1 MNQKCF
7 GKCLSFLKADLVKP
21 KVSTL
26 LTLGLVAFASAQG
39 FAQSIRLEAKN
50 QQVESV
56 LNQIEKQ
63 SGYSFIYDASI
74 LSNNK
79 LLTLYLSD
87 DELSI
92 ALNKLAK
99 QLNVEYTIV
108 NKTITLTPLKKLQA
122 TIKLSGTV
130 LLNDLDGKSAYPNAG
145 ISVLVKNYG
154 RGTTTNNRGEYTL
167 EVPANSTLEV
177 SYLGYKKQEV
187 AVSTLQSNTNI
198 VLQKSMDYID
208 EVIVTAY
215 GTKESR
221 ENQTGSAYVVTAK
234 DLANKPALRLDAL
247 LEGIVPGVEFNSQD
261 AGSNSSARTRYSTRI
276 RGDASTTGGATSNE
290 PLWVV
295 DGVPLYTGGTTNMI
309 PGMQVSISPL
319 TYLDVNDIESVT
331 VLKDASATTIYGANG
346 SNGVILI
353 TTKKGKGDPKL
364 TYSLRYGTQSRPNL
378 RLNLLDGPQYLDLI
392 KQMGLVDKLGKL
404 DTTVNTQWGDLYFQR
419 GQNLMHTLNLSGST
433 TAVNYFLSANMY
445 DDRSIVIGNTTKRYA
460 VRSNINGNIGKHIT
474 VQSGL
479 YAAFSKN
486 KLFNPGDSYFQYSA
500 LINPFGPNGEY
511 IERDPNGNLLQNM
524 PGLRDQNDNKQQSF
538 NVIGNIGFTVNL
550 FEGLKFIN
558 RNGLDFSSGVEDQY
572 NSMNNYT
579 GVEAKGKAYRGES
592 QVMNAISNNMMTYE
606 RKIGKGDLDILV
618 GTEARIM
625 ERHSVSATGSNFPN
639 DYIREVGFVAVVNR
653 IGTTSRAKETLLSYL
668 GRAGYVYDKR
678 YALNYTYRKDG
689 SSNFGKDVKWGIFNS
704 IGAAWTVSNEAFWP
718 KNDIVDFLKFKASY
732 GNNGNSR
739 FSGAYAKGIYNFNTV
754 NSYGGESGAV
764 MTRGINEGLKWEST
778 NMFNGGLDFRL
789 FDRVTVAAEYYKN
802 VTNDLIDNTYASM
815 LTGFR
820 RVYENVGKIQNT
832 GFELAVNSDNIK
844 KDNFNWSSTFI
855 LSFNRNKVLQMSDG
869 TDRSVGTKIMREG
882 YNSNSFYLVRWAG
895 VDPSTGD
902 PMWLDANDNVTKV
915 FNSANRVIVGNS
927 TPNFY
932 GGMTNNFS
940 YGNFNFSIFFK
951 YSQGGLMFNDV
962 ERRIGL
968 DGLNILNGNQSVN
981 MLNAW
986 RYPGQL
992 ATNPRLS
999 NVTTES
1005 TLNSTRFLLDRS
1017 YLSLENISA
1026 SYTFRD
1032 GWVKQLKLANV
1043 TVAAMANKV
1052 AFWTPYSTKKGSV
1065 NQYAFLTQ
1073 ANNLNHGNVTNGYGN
1088 ILPEGERLS
1097 SYSLSINIGF

>member
-1 MNQKCF
+1 MNHKCF

-108 NKTITLTPLKKLQA
+108 NKTITLTPLKKQQA

-130 LLNDLDGKSAYPNAG
+130 LLNDLDGKSAYPSAG
-145 ISVLVKNYG
+145 ISVLIKNYG

-177 SYLGYKKQEV
+177 SYLGYKKKEV
-187 AVSTLQSNTNI
+187 AVSALQSSANI

-261 AGSNSSARTRYSTRI
+261 GGSNSSARTRYSTRI

-309 PGMQVSISPL
+309 PGMQTSISPL
-319 TYLDVNDIESVT
+319 TYLDPSDIESVT

-364 TYSLRYGTQSRPNL
+364 SYSFRFGMNKRPKL
-378 RLNLLDGPQYLDLI
+378 YLNVLNGPQYLDII
-392 KQMGLVDKLGKL
+392 KEMGLLDKLGNL
-404 DTTVNTQWGDLYFQR
+404 DTSVNTKWSDEYFR
-419 GQNLMHTLNLSGST
+419 PGYTSMHTVNLSGST
-433 TAVNYFLSANMY
+433 SAVNYFLSANTY
-445 DDRSIVIGNTTKRYA
+445 DDRSITIGNRTKRYA
-460 VRSNINGNIGKHIT
+460 VRSNINGDIGKNISI
-474 VQSGL
+474 QSGI
-479 YAAFSKN
+479 YATFNTN
-486 KLFNPGDSYFQYSA
+486 KMFNPGNAYFQY
-500 LINPFGPNGEY
+500 NPLTRPYGPNGEY
-511 IERDPNGNLLQNM
+511 IERDPNGRLLQNM
-524 PGLRDQNDNKQQSF
+524 PGLRDQNDNKQQAF
-538 NVIGNIGFTVNL
+538 NLLGNLGFTVNL

-572 NSMNNYT
+572 NSMYNYT
-579 GVEAKGKAYRGES
+579 GATSKGEAYRGES
-592 QVMNAISNNMMTYE
+592 QVLNAISTNTMIYE
-606 RKIGKGDLDILV
+606 RKIGKGDFDILL
-618 GTEARIM
+618 GTEARLV
-625 ERHSVSATGSNFPN
+625 ERRSVSATGSNFPN
-639 DYIREVGFVAVVNR
+639 DYIREIGFVSSTNTT
-653 IGTTSRAKETLLSYL
+653 GTTSRAKETLLSYF

-678 YALNYTYRKDG
+678 YALNYTFRKDG
-689 SSNFGKDVKWGIFNS
+689 SSNFGKDVKWGVFNS
-704 IGAAWTVSNEAFWP
+704 VGAAWTVSNEAFWP
-718 KNDIVDFLKFKASY
+718 KNDIVDFLKLKASY

-739 FSGAYAKGIYNFNTV
+739 FSGAYAKGIYNFSSS
-754 NSYGGESGAV
+754 NSYGGESGAT

-789 FDRVTVAAEYYKN
+789 FNRVTVAAEYYKN
-802 VTNDLIDNTYASM
+802 ITNDLIDNSYVSM

-820 RVYENVGKIQNT
+820 RVYKNVGRLQNT
-832 GFELAVNSDNIK
+832 GFELAVNTDNIG
-844 KDNFNWSSTFI
+844 KDNFSWNTNFI
-855 LSFNRNKVLQMSDG
+855 LSLNRNKVLEMSDG
-869 TDRSVGTKIMREG
+869 TDRIAGTMIMREG
-882 YNSNSFYLVRWAG
+882 YNSRTFYLVRWAG

-902 PMWLDANDNVTKV
+902 PMWLDANDNITKIY
-915 FNSANRVIVGNS
+915 NTANRVPAGNS

-932 GGMTNNFS
+932 GGMTNNLK

-951 YSQGGLMFNDV
+951 YSKGGLMFNQV
-962 ERRIGL
+962 GRNLGL
-968 DGLNILNGNQSVN
+968 DGLNILESNQSVEVI
-981 MLNAW
+981 NAW

-992 ATNPRLS
+992 SAYPRLS
-999 NVTTES
+999 NTTTES

-1017 YLSLENISA
+1017 YLSLENISL
-1026 SYTFRD
+1026 SYTFRN

-1043 TVAAMANKV
+1043 SVTAMANKV
-1052 AFWTPYSTKKGSV
+1052 AFWTPYSTKKGM
-1065 NQYAFLTQ
+1065 
-1073 ANNLNHGNVTNGYGN
+1073 ANNYESFKFGDGVNSLDIMNGLGNV
-1088 ILPEGERLS
+1088 LPEGERPS